1 MALQIAHVLRIKV
14 DIGIRRA
21 RSAYPTIFE
30 RKQLD
35 HVRSVVVLSG
45 CIIAQGFEKL
55 LVRLFFF
62 PRRPCA
68 YVWVQAGPRYAE
80 HDVREQGWW
89 TFGRLRP
96 KRHIDGWAVIQGQI
110 RK

>member
-55 LVRLFFF
+55 LVRLFFSL
-62 PRRPCA
+62 
-68 YVWVQAGPRYAE
+68 
-80 HDVREQGWW
+80 DVHVHMSGFKQVPDTLSTMFGSRGG
-89 TFGRLRP
+89 GRLVVCDPRGILMAG
-96 KRHIDGWAVIQGQI
+96 R
-110 RK
+110 